1 MRTLDPDE
9 LVRLDGETFF
19 TAGELAEVV
28 AMRRGPEPGVS
39 IELKASDGRPRSWVE
54 TAPRLVHEPSEDERY
69 KAYWLPEHAADD
81 DNE

>member
-9 LVRLDGETFF
+9 LVTLDGEAFF

-28 AMRRGPEPGVS
+28 AMRRGAEPCVS
-39 IELKASDGRPRSWVE
+39 IELKASDGRPRYWVE